1 MRLQDPNFDKRA
13 YFKKLESFIYLLLM
27 APLIFFGWAFLEQ
40 QQAGGLRSV
49 AFRESDYMFHAVMG
63 IAVAYVLMRTLGTWK
78 RDVLRALESTPQ
90 LDVKLQRLQRPIIFR
105 NLMWA
110 IGAAISSYGLYDKG
124 DMVYALVFTI
134 FLLLITTNRPT
145 GRYFAK
151 LLKLKGEEREWIE
164 DRKIP

>member
-13 YFKKLESFIYLLLM
+13 YFRKLESYIYLLLM

-40 QQAGGLRSV
+40 QKMGGLRSE
-49 AFRESDYMFHAVMG
+49 AFREDDLMFHGVMG
-63 IAVAYVLMRTLGTWK
+63 IAVGYILMRTVGTWK
-78 RDVLRALESTPQ
+78 RDILRALEETPQ
-90 LDVKLQRLQRPIIFR
+90 LDVKLQRLQKPIIYR
-105 NLMWA
+105 NLMWSL
-110 IGAAISSYGLYDKG
+110 GAAVCAYGLYDKG

-134 FLLLITTNRPT
+134 FLLLITTNRPS

-151 LLKLKGEEREWIE
+151 FLKLKGEEREWME